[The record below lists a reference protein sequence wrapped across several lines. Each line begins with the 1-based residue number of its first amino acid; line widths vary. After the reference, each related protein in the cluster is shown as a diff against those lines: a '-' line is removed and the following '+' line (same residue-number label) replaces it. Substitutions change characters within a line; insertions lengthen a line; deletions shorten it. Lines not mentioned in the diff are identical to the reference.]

1 MSKQIITKL
10 LKKVKEGKIA
20 EEEII
25 EFAPKNS
32 DLYFELCE
40 KLEAKKVIIEENED
54 EDLVDLN
61 YGEDEDDYVEI
72 DLDELSLSQLDV
84 EAIKEEE
91 LINIEKMPSNV
102 RVDDPVRM
110 YLKEI
115 GRIPLL
121 VAEEEVN
128 FAMRVESGK
137 MAQKELEE
145 AR

>member
-61 YGEDEDDYVEI
+61 YGE
-72 DLDELSLSQLDV
+72 
-84 EAIKEEE
+84 
-91 LINIEKMPSNV
+91 
-102 RVDDPVRM
+102 
-110 YLKEI
+110 
-115 GRIPLL
+115 
-121 VAEEEVN
+121 
-128 FAMRVESGK
+128 
-137 MAQKELEE
+137 
-145 AR
+145 